1 MNKAKQ
7 HNLEACRLKVEQE
20 RIELIALKKSGKYN
34 LFNYLDQH
42 PVGALVNKG
51 IRLSDEHPLMKLNN
65 KKPA

>member
-7 HNLEACRLKVEQE
+7 HSLEAYRLKIEQE
-20 RIELIALKKSGKYN
+20 RIELVGLKKSGKYD
-34 LFNYLDQH
+34 LFNFLDKH
-42 PVGALVNKG
+42 PIGALVNKG